1 VLNHNSRK
9 ASGMGATMKAI
20 LSIALILGF
29 VSFSTAAE
37 VRIGTVDLQKVMGD
51 YYKWQQATNYLKE
64 KEVSYY
70 KELEG
75 MRLEGRKLTREA
87 QELREL
93 AENNALSSTQR
104 DEKKR
109 HFELKLTDL
118 REFEMR
124 YDDVKAQR
132 EAELQNYSVQT
143 RKKILDEVISA
154 TRRISEQEGFNLVLN
169 ANKANPAAGE
179 VLFSKNVADLTDKV
193 VSSLNATKPL
203 PPPTEPNPKAKP

>member
-1 VLNHNSRK
+1 
-9 ASGMGATMKAI
+9 MKAI
-20 LSIALILGF
+20 LSVGLILAF
-29 VSFSTAAE
+29 AWVSAAAD
-37 VRIGTVDLQKVMGD
+37 VRIGTVDLQKVMAD

-64 KEVSYY
+64 KEVSYF

-75 MRLEGRKLTREA
+75 MRLEGRKLTKEA

-109 HFELKLTDL
+109 HFESKLTDL

-124 YDDVKAQR
+124 YDDVRAQR

-143 RKKILDEVISA
+143 RKKILDEVVSA

-169 ANKANPAAGE
+169 ANKANPAASE
-179 VLFSKNVADLTDKV
+179 VLFSKNVADITDKV
-193 VSSLNATKPL
+193 VTSLNATKPL
-203 PPPTEPNPKAKP
+203 DMPSEPKAKP